1 MKKLTLAAVLALAAT
16 GLPAQTV
23 NYALDNSDGTGQV
36 NALTL
41 AELDNSPEA
50 TFQLWFKLSSWEPAT
65 LIAQDNFSLAITQQ
79 SRMALNIG
87 GQQANVTLGGVR
99 LGTWTHLT
107 VTYKDGTARA
117 FINDR
122 RTSVSGTLPATIS
135 ATAALPDSRGCI
147 LGAGL
152 KGQLDEIRIWN
163 KALDEDNLTRF
174 NTLNRFHPDYDN
186 LVAYWKCDQD
196 LCPNLYDYKSG
207 HHGDMEG
214 ISRVVSDNESLKY
227 RTVVGYTDLMRYI
240 DRNVITPEMYRMTND
255 VIILSAKLRDDGS
268 LFMQYPDN
276 SMTGTN
282 TGHLADWEGR
292 TGVIDFQGEG
302 AVMTAA
308 DAHSVNDPRGTSSYT
323 ATSNATVE
331 GWIYI
336 DEWREGAKLFSQYK
350 DAGNCFVVSLGSK
363 ADRALTVDV
372 CGTTAT
378 LTGQIEPGRWQYVA
392 VYLTPAAGKPGDEG
406 WSPVRIAVGRQEG
419 TAFTSQLFD
428 ATTSDVR
435 LTMSGEAMTITQFPA
450 LEGSTLTLG
459 DGFDG
464 KMDEVMVWGSDRASR
479 IETDA
484 TVPYEWNVGNWDN
497 DFLNSYWKGDD
508 PDNPGKDY
516 QSYTHM
522 VELMRGYYDGYRGY
536 KIRFGLVNGSTAG
549 WLNVLN
555 DEAKTDRFIEG
566 CKKLVTECD
575 GLDVDFEWMYNASQ
589 WNIYNNLV
597 RRLINEVMADYPDKT
612 FSCSLHQVSYNGF
625 DKSLMPDVDY
635 FTMQIYGPQPNTYT
649 WNYYQNAYNG
659 FRSYGYPNDKLLL
672 SYGNL
677 VTDGKTAV
685 EGYKD
690 LFLKYGF
697 GDAYDPAV
705 NTWNCNGSEKTFNG
719 VDLVQQKQQFII
731 DNDVRGTMYFDMG
744 NDLRVTDPRS
754 LIRAQN
760 AIIAANVDTVVT
772 SVDMPPV
779 PDAIHTPSAGNGAD
793 GIRIEPLA
801 GQKTLSITLA
811 PTGEHATL
819 TLYASDGRLV
829 KSATVSATTAT
840 VSLPGL
846 GSGTYVARVS
856 QGKRVHAVKVVLP

>member
-1 MKKLTLAAVLALAAT
+1 M
-16 GLPAQTV
+16 
-23 NYALDNSDGTGQV
+23 
-36 NALTL
+36 
-41 AELDNSPEA
+41 
-50 TFQLWFKLSSWEPAT
+50 
-65 LIAQDNFSLAITQQ
+65 
-79 SRMALNIG
+79 
-87 GQQANVTLGGVR
+87 
-99 LGTWTHLT
+99 
-107 VTYKDGTARA
+107 
-117 FINDR
+117 
-122 RTSVSGTLPATIS
+122 
-135 ATAALPDSRGCI
+135 
-147 LGAGL
+147 
-152 KGQLDEIRIWN
+152 
-163 KALDEDNLTRF
+163 
-174 NTLNRFHPDYDN
+174 
-186 LVAYWKCDQD
+186 
-196 LCPNLYDYKSG
+196 
-207 HHGDMEG
+207 
-214 ISRVVSDNESLKY
+214 
-227 RTVVGYTDLMRYI
+227 
-240 DRNVITPEMYRMTND
+240 
-255 VIILSAKLRDDGS
+255 
-268 LFMQYPDN
+268 
-276 SMTGTN
+276 
-282 TGHLADWEGR
+282 
-292 TGVIDFQGEG
+292 
-302 AVMTAA
+302 
-308 DAHSVNDPRGTSSYT
+308 
-323 ATSNATVE
+323 
-331 GWIYI
+331 
-336 DEWREGAKLFSQYK
+336 
-350 DAGNCFVVSLGSK
+350 
-363 ADRALTVDV
+363 
-372 CGTTAT
+372 
-378 LTGQIEPGRWQYVA
+378 A

-435 LTMSGEAMTITQFPA
+435 LTMGGEAMTITQFPA

-744 NDLRVTDPRS
+744 NDLTVTDPRS

-760 AIIAANVDTVVT
+760 DIIASNVDTLVT
-772 SVDMPPV
+772 AVDMPPI
-779 PDAIHTPSAGNGAD
+779 PDAITSPTAD
-793 GIRIEPLA
+793 GTGIRIEPVT
-801 GQKTLSITLA
+801 GQKAVNITLPHNNA
-811 PTGEHATL
+811 LSTVTIYSP
-819 TLYASDGRLV
+819 DGRLL
-829 KSATVSATTAT
+829 KQTSTNASTT
-840 VSLPGL
+840 VSLPGTEA
-846 GSGTYVARVS
+846 GTYVVRVE
-856 QGKRVHAVKVVLP
+856 QGHMTHAVKIVLP

>member
-1 MKKLTLAAVLALAAT
+1 MKKLTLAAALALAAT

-41 AELDNSPEA
+41 TELDNSPEA

-65 LIAQDNFSLAITQQ
+65 MIAQDNFSLAITQQ

-196 LCPNLYDYKSG
+196 LCPNLYDYKGG

-350 DAGNCFVVSLGSK
+350 DAGNCFVVSLGSE

-406 WSPVRIAVGRQEG
+406 WSPVRIAVGKQEG

-435 LTMSGEAMTITQFPA
+435 LTMGGEAMTITQFPA

-459 DGFDG
+459 DGFNG

-575 GLDVDFEWMYNASQ
+575 GLDVDFEWMYNQ
-589 WNIYNNLV
+589 QEWNLYNHIV
-597 RRLINEVMADYPDKT
+597 SRLANEVMADYPDKIL
-612 FSCSLHQVSYNGF
+612 SCSLHAVSYNGF
-625 DKSLMPDVDY
+625 DKDLFEDVDY
-635 FTMQIYGPQPNTYT
+635 FTMQLYGPSTNTYT
-649 WNYYQNAYNG
+649 WNFYENAYNN
-659 FRSYGYPNDKLLL
+659 FVQYGYPKDKLLL
-672 SYGNL
+672 SYGVL
-677 VTDGKTAV
+677 ATDGTNPV
-685 EGYKD
+685 IGYKD
-690 LFLKYGF
+690 LFGANTGF
-697 GDAYDPAV
+697 NENYDPDV
-705 NTWNCNGSEKTFNG
+705 NTLTYDGTTKYFNG
-719 VDLVQQKQQFII
+719 VTQTKRKQQFII

-744 NDLRVTDPRS
+744 NDLRVDDTRS

-760 AIIAANVDTVVT
+760 DIIASNVDTLVT
-772 SVDMPPV
+772 AVDMPPI
-779 PDAIHTPSAGNGAD
+779 PDAITSPTAD
-793 GIRIEPLA
+793 GTGIRIEPVA
-801 GQKTLSITLA
+801 GQKAVNITLPHNNA
-811 PTGEHATL
+811 LSTVTIYSP
-819 TLYASDGRLV
+819 DGRLL
-829 KSATVSATTAT
+829 KQTSTNASTT
-840 VSLPGL
+840 VSLPGTEA
-846 GSGTYVARVS
+846 GTYVVRVE
-856 QGKRVHAVKVVLP
+856 QGHMTHAVKIVLP

>member
-41 AELDNSPEA
+41 TELDNSPEA

-196 LCPNLYDYKSG
+196 LCPNLYDYKGG

-227 RTVVGYTDLMRYI
+227 CTVVGYTDLMRYI

-350 DAGNCFVVSLGSK
+350 DAGNCFVVSLGSE

-406 WSPVRIAVGRQEG
+406 WSPVRIAVGKQEG

-435 LTMSGEAMTITQFPA
+435 LTMGGEAMTITQFPA

-459 DGFDG
+459 DGFNG

-597 RRLINEVMADYPDKT
+597 RRLINEVMADYPDKIL
-612 FSCSLHQVSYNGF
+612 SCSLHAVSYNGF
-625 DKSLMPDVDY
+625 DKDLFEDVDY
-635 FTMQIYGPQPNTYT
+635 FTMQLYGPSTNTYT
-649 WNYYQNAYNG
+649 WNFYENAYNN
-659 FRSYGYPNDKLLL
+659 FVQYGYPKDKLLL
-672 SYGNL
+672 SYGVL
-677 VTDGKTAV
+677 ATDGTNPV
-685 EGYKD
+685 IGYKD
-690 LFLKYGF
+690 LFGANTGF
-697 GDAYDPAV
+697 NENYDPDV
-705 NTWNCNGSEKTFNG
+705 NTLTYDGTTKYFNG
-719 VDLVQQKQQFII
+719 VTQTKRKQQFII

-744 NDLRVTDPRS
+744 NDLRVDDTRS

-760 AIIAANVDTVVT
+760 DIIASNVDTLVT
-772 SVDMPPV
+772 AVDMPPI
-779 PDAIHTPSAGNGAD
+779 PDAITSPTTD
-793 GIRIEPLA
+793 GTGIHIEPVT
-801 GQKTLSITLA
+801 GQKAVNITLPHNNA
-811 PTGEHATL
+811 LSTVTIYSP
-819 TLYASDGRLV
+819 DGRLL
-829 KSATVSATTAT
+829 KQTSTNASTT
-840 VSLPGL
+840 VSLPGTEA
-846 GSGTYVARVS
+846 GTYVVRVE
-856 QGKRVHAVKVVLP
+856 QGHMTHAVKIVLP